1 MRTIEFL
8 FFQRICRVEGD
19 YTVEGCF
26 DAKSFRIESW
36 VTLHLMTGAGS
47 DGEAARSL
55 STCQL
60 SSEDDASAPPYFGK
74 RHEAYQAGAT
84 AFVVLFC
91 IVGVALWGLPF
102 YYDFMVQ
109 QFGWT
114 RAQVTSGN
122 ALSKLV
128 VGPVFG
134 FLAGW
139 AIDRFGPRRMML
151 IGILMAGFALV
162 GLGWTSSLSVFYLFY
177 FFNALGYVCG
187 GPLPNQVLLTRWF
200 DRSRGKAMGFAYL
213 GIGLGGATVPWIS
226 HVLVQHFGW
235 QAALRILG
243 FSIVVISI
251 PLALLLKEPPETRRT
266 GAPSKPA
273 SLNAAFKQTSLY
285 LLTLGSMCSIAA
297 VSGTQQNLKL
307 LLTLDRHFTQR
318 DAASVL
324 SLVLAFSIAGRLLM
338 GWLADRISKKY
349 VMLLTYFLVAAG
361 IPLLFLGTSRLV
373 LYASA
378 AIFGIGLGGD
388 YMIIPLMTA
397 EIFGI
402 EILGRLLGVILT
414 AGGIAEAGAP
424 WLIGRLRD
432 ATGSYSE
439 SCVVLVAIALLGGV
453 AVLGLPAR
461 RRVA

>member
-1 MRTIEFL
+1 M
-8 FFQRICRVEGD
+8 
-19 YTVEGCF
+19 
-26 DAKSFRIESW
+26 
-36 VTLHLMTGAGS
+36 AGP
-47 DGEAARSL
+47 A
-55 STCQL
+55 
-60 SSEDDASAPPYFGK
+60 SEASAAQAASYDLSNEGGSNSAQSPAG
-74 RHEAYQAGAT
+74 RRQAYQAAAT

-109 QFGWT
+109 QFGWS

-128 VGPVFG
+128 VGPIFG

-139 AIDRFGPRRMML
+139 AVDRFGPRRMMV
-151 IGILMAGFALV
+151 IGILMAGVALV
-162 GLGWTSSLSVFYLFY
+162 GLGWISSLGMFYFFY

-213 GIGLGGATVPWIS
+213 GIGIGGATVPWIS

-243 FSIVVISI
+243 FSIVIVSL
-251 PLALLLKEPPETRRT
+251 PLAMLVKEPPRARIKS
-266 GAPSKPA
+266 GSILSA
-273 SLNAAFKQTSLY
+273 SPMAAFKQVSFY

-297 VSGTQQNLKL
+297 VSGTQQNMKL
-307 LLTLDRHFTQR
+307 FLSLDRHFSQR
-318 DAASVL
+318 DAAGIF
-324 SLVLAFSIAGRLLM
+324 SLVLAFSIAGRVLM
-338 GWLADRISKKY
+338 GWLADRFSKKY
-349 VMLLTYFLVAAG
+349 VMLLTYLLVAAG
-361 IPLLFLGTSRLV
+361 IPLLFLGTTPLV

-402 EILGRLLGVILT
+402 EVLGRLLGVILT
-414 AGGIAEAGAP
+414 AGAVAEAASP

-432 ATGSYSE
+432 MTGSYSVG
-439 SCVVLVAIALLGGV
+439 CMVLVAMALLGGL
-453 AVLGLPAR
+453 AVLGLPSR
-461 RRVA
+461 RAA

>member
-1 MRTIEFL
+1 
-8 FFQRICRVEGD
+8 
-19 YTVEGCF
+19 
-26 DAKSFRIESW
+26 
-36 VTLHLMTGAGS
+36 VTQLNPLYVKLTPMTGPESERATAPAASTGALSGTAGPS
-47 DGEAARSL
+47 ANQGAASPR
-55 STCQL
+55 
-60 SSEDDASAPPYFGK
+60 D
-74 RHEAYQAGAT
+74 AYQAATT
-84 AFVVLFC
+84 AFVALFC
-91 IVGVALWGLPF
+91 IVGVSLWGLPF

-114 RAQVTSGN
+114 HAQVTSGN

-128 VGPVFG
+128 VGPIFG

-139 AIDRFGPRRMML
+139 VVDRYGPRRVMI
-151 IGILMAGFALV
+151 IGILMAGTALV
-162 GLGWTSSLSVFYLFY
+162 GLGSISSLGMFY
-177 FFNALGYVCG
+177 FFYFLNALGYVCG
-187 GPLPNQVLLTRWF
+187 GPLPNQVLLTQRF

-213 GIGLGGATVPWIS
+213 GIGIGGAIVPWIS
-226 HVLVQHFGW
+226 HTLVQHFGW

-243 FSIVVISI
+243 IMIVVASF
-251 PLALLLKEPPETRRT
+251 PLVLLLKEIPKART
-266 GAPSKPA
+266 NVGAVSSPSPK
-273 SLNAAFKQTSLY
+273 AAFTQASFY

-307 LLTLDRHFTQR
+307 FLSLDRQFTQR

-338 GWLADRISKKY
+338 GWLADRFSKKY
-349 VMLLTYFLVAAG
+349 VMLLTYLLVAAG
-361 IPLLFLGTSRLV
+361 IPLLFLGKTRLI

-378 AIFGIGLGGD
+378 AIFGVGLGGD

-414 AGGIAEAGAP
+414 AGSIAEAGAP

-432 ATGSYSE
+432 ATGSYRE
-439 SCVVLVAIALLGGV
+439 SCFVLVGIALLGCV
-453 AVLGLPAR
+453 AVLALPGR
-461 RRVA
+461 RRAA

>member
-1 MRTIEFL
+1 
-8 FFQRICRVEGD
+8 VGD
-19 YTVEGCF
+19 EPSG
-26 DAKSFRIESW
+26 RGIR
-36 VTLHLMTGAGS
+36 G
-47 DGEAARSL
+47 GETSQGD
-55 STCQL
+55 S
-60 SSEDDASAPPYFGK
+60 YG
-74 RHEAYQAGAT
+74 AYQAAAT

-109 QFGWT
+109 KFGWT

-139 AIDRFGPRRMML
+139 VIDRFGPRRLM
-151 IGILMAGFALV
+151 MAGIVMAGAALA
-162 GLGWTSSLSVFYLFY
+162 GLGWVSSLGWFYFFY

-187 GPLPNQVLLTRWF
+187 GPLPNQVLLTGWF

-213 GIGLGGATVPWIS
+213 GIGLGGASVPWIS
-226 HVLVQHFGW
+226 HALVQHFGW
-235 QAALRILG
+235 QVALRILG
-243 FSIVVISI
+243 FGIVGVSL
-251 PLALLLKEPPETRRT
+251 PLAFFVKEPRRAQVSARSVEI
-266 GAPSKPA
+266 GDPKPGN
-273 SLNAAFKQTSLY
+273 LRAAFGRGAFY

-307 LLTLDRHFTQR
+307 LLSLDRHFSQR
-318 DAASVL
+318 DAAGVL
-324 SLVLAFSIAGRLLM
+324 SLVLTFSIGGRLLM
-338 GWLADRISKKY
+338 GWLADRFSKKY
-349 VMLLTYFLVAAG
+349 VMLLTYLLVAAG
-361 IPLLFLGTSRLV
+361 IPLLFLGTTRTA
-373 LYASA
+373 LYFSA

-414 AGGIAEAGAP
+414 AGGIAEAAAP
-424 WLIGRLRD
+424 WLIGRMRD
-432 ATGSYSE
+432 TSGSYTE
-439 SCVVLVAIALLGGV
+439 SCFVLMGVALLGAL
-453 AVLGLPAR
+453 AVLCLPER